1 MNQHKQRILLE
12 TVEDYQIILHAL
24 FCAAATAEQ
33 YDIPDELK
41 QQLSSFSTHF
51 IDDRKNIVCEPLTD
65 DSFTPVIEQQNEFMA
80 RDMVNRLQRVVD
92 KKMSELFTPEV
103 THPGDGTVITPVVI
117 TIGPPDDPLLMLG
130 LGTITL
136 NLAGVELNRLRSV
149 APPLVGILH
158 ATCQELIAIHDSE
171 ENNT

>member
-12 TVEDYQIILHAL
+12 TVEDYQVVLHAL

-33 YDIPDELK
+33 YDIPDTLK

-51 IDDRKNIVCEPLTD
+51 IDERRNIVCETLTD
-65 DSFTPVIEQQNEFMA
+65 ESFAPVIEQQNEFMA
-80 RDMVNRLQRVVD
+80 RDMVTRLQKVVD
-92 KKMSELFTPEV
+92 KKMTELLAPEV
-103 THPGDGTVITPVVI
+103 THPGDGTVVTPVVV
-117 TIGPPDDPLLMLG
+117 TIGSPDDPLLMLG
-130 LGTITL
+130 LGTITV
-136 NLAGVELNRLRSV
+136 NLAGIELNRLRAI